1 MRNQHENFCHRPFNL
16 VIRAK
21 NVAVQNKDASFV
33 YERDRLLFMNWF
45 ERHGLMTYIDQ
56 LRYQEYKKNKEEWL
70 QNHNVIN
77 FDMIHAR
84 CRDSL
89 LTKSIR
95 EYKTVREEDFKL
107 YPEKEKQES
116 TSSCRRVNRTGL
128 HLDFNLAK
136 KNNLKYDTANMLP

>member
-1 MRNQHENFCHRPFNL
+1 
-16 VIRAK
+16 
-21 NVAVQNKDASFV
+21 
-33 YERDRLLFMNWF
+33 
-45 ERHGLMTYIDQ
+45 MTYIDQ
-56 LRYQEYKKNKEEWL
+56 LRYQEYKKNKDKWL

-84 CRDSL
+84 CRVSL

-116 TSSCRRVNRTGL
+116 TNSCRRVNRTGL